1 MITTADL
8 ENANLNEDMNAN
20 EDERS
25 EFVDVPDTTGVTFE
39 DDEDDSVG
47 NDDEE
52 ESDGDSSG
60 SETRPKRL
68 KLEDYEPYDGERNGT
83 IGRPAAFLD
92 RKGRL
97 APCVIAGYYYD
108 GGWLVRTEKYGLSD
122 RVETIYLPKEQD

>member
-25 EFVDVPDTTGVTFE
+25 EFVDVPDTTGATFE
-39 DDEDDSVG
+39 DDEADLT
-47 NDDEE
+47 DEDE
-52 ESDGDSSG
+52 SESDSPENATG
-60 SETRPKRL
+60 RKRL
-68 KLEDYEPYDGERNGT
+68 KPEDYELYDGERLGT
-83 IGRPAAFLD
+83 IGRSAAFLD

-97 APCVIAGYYYD
+97 TPCVIAGYYYD

-122 RVETIYLPKEQD
+122 RVETIYMPKEQD